1 MDIISYSTGSKA
13 SSLEKRIRNKT
24 LGKGI
29 EGTYLNID
37 ERIKNIEKVVEGVN
51 LKANQLILNDSINIM
66 KAHAKLNT
74 IAKTT
79 RYRMQNMIFD
89 DFIDASGIDKLKSYG
104 YFYSSSMGY
113 VRPSGSN
120 CTIETITETTEISPS
135 KVILTVE
142 ESGSEQSSYL
152 ISRDNGDTWE
162 KILPDKLF
170 YFDDKISPKG
180 NKIRIKIQLKS
191 TLLSYGLTWS

>member
-1 MDIISYSTGSKA
+1 MDIISYSAGSKA

-24 LGKGI
+24 LGIGV
-29 EGTYLNID
+29 EGDYLNID
-37 ERIKNIEKVVEGVN
+37 ERIRSIEKVIDGIN
-51 LKANQLILNDSINIM
+51 SKANQLILNDTINIM

-74 IAKTT
+74 IAKTS

-120 CTIETITETTEISPS
+120 CTIETITETSETYPN
-135 KVILTVE
+135 KAILTVE
-142 ESGSEQSSYL
+142 VSGSEQSSYL

-162 KILPDKLF
+162 EILPDKLF

-180 NKIRIKIQLKS
+180 NKIRIKIKLKS